1 MVVELDESFL
11 MGFVRWD
18 WIDIHG
24 DIQRFR
30 QMHPEFV
37 KWILQ
42 SRWMGLIRMGVLVEL
57 P

>member
-1 MVVELDESFL
+1 MVVELDEGFL

-24 DIQRFR
+24 DIQRFM

-37 KWILQ
+37 KRILQ